1 MATDAPHVLV
11 VDDTFLDRLVA
22 SRVLKNCNIRV
33 TIMEGPKQ
41 ALEFLNMEHDVK
53 LILTDYCMP
62 DMTGYDLLMEIK
74 KSPKLKHIPVV
85 IMSSDNIPERMKK
98 CLDAGAKEYIIKPLN
113 IVDVPR
119 VLSYI

>member
-22 SRVLKNCNIRV
+22 SHVLKSCNIRV

-41 ALEFLNMEHDVK
+41 ALEFLNVEHDVK

-74 KSPKLKHIPVV
+74 ESPKLKHIPVV

-98 CLDAGAKEYIIKPLN
+98 CLDAGAKEYIIKPLTA
-113 IVDVPR
+113 VDVPR